1 MAVFSLIV
9 VGLGLVATMG
19 SLIVLHQWWPG
30 EDQALPVSFVLLG
43 IVSLLS
49 IEWLTRKLLRLA

>member
-1 MAVFSLIV
+1 VFSLVV
-9 VGLGLVATMG
+9 VGLGLVATAG
-19 SLIVLHQWWPG
+19 SLLALDQWWPG
-30 EDQALPVSFVLLG
+30 EGQPLPVSFVLLG